1 MPSRQRVS
9 AEAVERAIK
18 AHLAL
23 ACDVADTRITRPIS
37 ISRAGLAEDGRN
49 WALQTDELPDEIG
62 ASFCAAADAVARRLN
77 LN

>member
-18 AHLAL
+18 ARLAL
-23 ACDVADTRITRPIS
+23 ACGVADASIVLPIA
-37 ISRAGLAEDGRN
+37 ISRTTFSDDGRN
-49 WALQTDELPDEIG
+49 WSLQIDDLPQEIG
-62 ASFCAAADAVARRLN
+62 PSFCAAADAVAQRLN